1 MNKCLKLFK
10 LRAFVNPQQAFLLIN
25 LLDSIINA
33 FISIFMWIYLQ
44 SGSDDIEGH
53 VGQEG

>member
-1 MNKCLKLFK
+1 MNKCLKLDK
-10 LRAFVNPQQAFLLIN
+10 LRAFVDPQKAFLLID
-25 LLDSIINA
+25 LFDSIRNTLIGVLMGVN
-33 FISIFMWIYLQ
+33 LK